1 MAFDIVSVLASGVL
15 SSSLATAITL
25 IVQRKRASRE
35 RRLDCLRRV
44 AAHRAPPP
52 TAEWI
57 EALNE
62 IFVTFNESDRVMK
75 AVATASRETQSPSGL
90 QNGTL
95 LDLVKSM
102 MDDLNLSK
110 EHIDDAFIMR
120 PFQAA
125 SKR

>member
-1 MAFDIVSVLASGVL
+1 MALDIISVLASGVF
-15 SSSLATAITL
+15 SSALATTVTL
-25 IVQRKRASRE
+25 MVQRRRASRE

-44 AAHRAPPP
+44 AAYRAPPP
-52 TAEWI
+52 SDDWI

-102 MDDLNLSK
+102 MDDLKLSK
-110 EHIDDAFIMR
+110 DHIDDAFIMR

-125 SKR
+125 SRP